1 MSGRRAAPSRA
12 EHDTICSVA
21 IEFSQRIGRIPVYP
35 AAGGYAQQEPLVRL
49 ASNESPFPPLEA
61 VREAI
66 DRALGTLNRY
76 PDPSSSLLRQKLS
89 DRYGVPRSRIAIG
102 NGSCD
107 ILLAAGEALLEP
119 GAEVVYAWPSFSV
132 YPHLAAAS
140 GARAVTVGLDE
151 YARHDLQ
158 GMLREITVATRLV
171 LVCNPNNPT
180 STAVPLADIAA
191 FLDEVPGHVCV
202 ILDEAY
208 CEFNTLDDADA
219 SLELLE
225 AHPNLALLRTFSK
238 VHGLCGLRVG
248 FALCGSED
256 LPRALD
262 QVRQPFF
269 CNALAQAAAV
279 EALAHQDA
287 VEERVIRTVAER
299 ISVDERLRA
308 LGIEPADSQANFCW
322 FTLGEGRDEQ
332 EVMRGLQER
341 GVLVRGGSAL
351 GSDVPALRV
360 TYGLPEENARFLDA
374 LAEVLA
380 LSTAR

>member
-1 MSGRRAAPSRA
+1 
-12 EHDTICSVA
+12 VL
-21 IEFSQRIGRIPVYP
+21 EFSERIRRIPVYP
-35 AAGGYAQQEPLVRL
+35 AAGGYATDGLALL
-49 ASNESPFPPLEA
+49 ASNEAPFGPLPA

-66 DRALGTLNRY
+66 DAAIGALNRY
-76 PDPSSSLLRQKLS
+76 PDPSNSRLRERLS
-89 DRYGVPRSRIAIG
+89 ERYEVPAARIAIG

-119 GAEVVYAWPSFSV
+119 GAELVYAWPSFSV

-140 GARAVTVGLDE
+140 GARAVTVPLDE
-151 YARHDLQ
+151 NECHDLPA
-158 GMLREITVATRLV
+158 MLREITVATRLV

-180 STAVPLADIAA
+180 STAVPISAIAEFLA
-191 FLDEVPGHVCV
+191 EVPPHTCV
-202 ILDEAY
+202 IVDEAY
-208 CEFNTLDDADA
+208 CEFNTLDDADT
-219 SLELLE
+219 SLDLL
-225 AHPNLALLRTFSK
+225 AQHPNLILLRTFSK
-238 VHGLCGLRVG
+238 VYGLCGLRVG
-248 FALCGSED
+248 FALCGSEE

-287 VEERVIRTVAER
+287 VEERVIRTVTER

-308 LGIEPADSQANFCW
+308 LGLQPAESQANFCW
-322 FTLGEGRDEQ
+322 FHLGERDEQ
-332 EVMRGLQER
+332 QVMAGLRER

-351 GSDVPALRV
+351 GSATPALRV

-374 LAEVLA
+374 LEQVL
-380 LSTAR
+380 